1 MMNALP
7 RSSLAI
13 AGVVATMAGCYIVP
27 IGPDGQPAY
36 PVAVPAQ
43 AMSTAPAYVPSSVL
57 QARLYPINDV
67 ASQTGVLSGTI
78 TTRPGS
84 TGQFQLNYQGEIL
97 TGEATRVSNDERRGI
112 ASAYGP
118 SGLSMS
124 CDYQMMNTRQG
135 AGTCSFSNGA
145 RYQVHVGGGVPQS

>member
-1 MMNALP
+1 MNALP
-7 RSSLAI
+7 RSALAV
-13 AGVVATMAGCYIVP
+13 AATVATLAGCYIVP

-36 PVAVPAQ
+36 PIAVPAQ
-43 AMSTAPAYVPSSVL
+43 PTSTAPAYVPPSIL
-57 QARLYPINDV
+57 QARLYPMNDI
-67 ASQTGVLSGTI
+67 ASQTGMLSGTI

-84 TGQFQLNYQGEIL
+84 KGQFQLNYQGEVL
-97 TGEATRVSNDERRGI
+97 TGEATRVSSDERRGI
-112 ASAYGP
+112 ASAYGS

-145 RYQVHVGGGVPQS
+145 RYQVHVGGLTPQI